1 MRAKV
6 LLIVCLVIVFFSFCK
21 KESETKT
28 TIRNIEKPNKYIPL
42 SNAVK
47 DWGLFQVGTYWIMQD
62 SVTQAKDSIYVV
74 SVVSGNSPP
83 LYYSAD
89 SNAIYQQIKIS
100 FKWNPVMS
108 SFTLRSDEIILT
120 KGSGDIL
127 VFKEDTTKQL
137 YPIYNGAPI
146 NKSLSTYTI
155 SDNVF
160 TNVRFCYL
168 AESHYAAHYHH
179 YYYSYT
185 GTYWKKN
192 VGMIKFLHIAPGYRS
207 VRELLRYHIVQ

>member
-1 MRAKV
+1 MRVKV

-21 KESETKT
+21 KESETRT
-28 TIRNIEKPNKYIPL
+28 TIHILEKPTKNIPL

-62 SVTQAKDSIYVV
+62 SVTQTKDSIYVV
-74 SVVSGNSPP
+74 SVESSNSSP
-83 LYYSAD
+83 LYYSVD

-100 FKWNPVMS
+100 FNSNPVMS
-108 SFTLRSDEIILT
+108 SFTLRSDAIILS
-120 KGSGDIL
+120 KGSEDIL
-127 VFKEDTTKQL
+127 VFIEDTTKKL

-155 SDNVF
+155 SANVF
-160 TNVRFCYL
+160 TNIRFSYL
-168 AESHYAAHYHH
+168 TVYHDVPHYHTF
-179 YYYSYT
+179 YYSYT

-192 VGMIKFLHIAPGYRS
+192 LGMIKFQYIAPDYRN